1 MPVLNSQGAALRGGW
16 YRCRARK
23 EHHLIAGVRGTS
35 IRQELLDDLHL
46 PLHRSFQ
53 ECLLVHR
60 ARLEGVNAVMVI
72 RTEVSRTIL
81 PSTGSPFPHKCPPWN
96 AYDLLRLWRRL
107 LGGGQGFPF
116 LLLAYFAQ
124 LDEVLDA
131 AHVNDL
137 PPQV

>member
-1 MPVLNSQGAALRGGW
+1 MQSWGG
-16 YRCRARK
+16 RP
-23 EHHLIAGVRGTS
+23 E
-35 IRQELLDDLHL
+35 
-46 PLHRSFQ
+46 
-53 ECLLVHR
+53 
-60 ARLEGVNAVMVI
+60 VI
-72 RTEVSRTIL
+72 RTIL
-81 PSTGSPFPHKCPPWN
+81 PSTGSPFPHKCPRWN

-107 LGGGQGFPF
+107 LGGGQSFPF